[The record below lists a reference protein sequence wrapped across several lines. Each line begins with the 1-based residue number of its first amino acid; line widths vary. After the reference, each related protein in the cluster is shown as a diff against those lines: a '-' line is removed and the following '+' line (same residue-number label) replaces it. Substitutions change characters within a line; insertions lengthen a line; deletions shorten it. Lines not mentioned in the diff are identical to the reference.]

1 MAGRRLHICH
11 VMMTL
16 GGGGME
22 NGLVNVV
29 NGLDP
34 GRFRSTV
41 VCLHEL
47 GPYAERVDG
56 PAVTVTNLGH
66 RKGLAPGL
74 VFRLA
79 RVLRRLRPDVVHTRN
94 YGANF
99 YGTLAGRL
107 AGAPVI
113 VNGEHGMV
121 QLVGRRQQQVGRA
134 VALLADRV
142 LCVSPGLKEFLVER
156 LRYPERKVTV
166 IVNGVDLA
174 RFAASGADVA
184 ARRRELGVPEGAW
197 LVGSVG
203 RFYPFKDHRS
213 ILDLLERVPEVA
225 GRPLHGCVIGAGGL
239 EDEFRREVADRG
251 LADRVHLPGFLQ
263 DVHAYY
269 AAFDV
274 FMLLSTDN
282 EGTSNVILEAM
293 AAGRPVLATTIPGNG
308 HLIRHGEN
316 GILVPPKG
324 PEKLAALVRETEGL
338 LADDARR
345 AELARRGHA
354 FVHERFALSGMIDR
368 YADFY
373 AGVAR

>member
-1 MAGRRLHICH
+1 MAVRRLHICH
-11 VMMTL
+11 VITTL

-34 GRFRSTV
+34 AHFRSTV

-47 GPYAERVDG
+47 GPLAERISE
-56 PAVTVTNLGH
+56 PTVTVINLAH
-66 RKGLAPGL
+66 RQGLAPDL

-79 RVLRRLRPDVVHTRN
+79 RVLRRLRPDIVHTRN

-107 AGAPVI
+107 IRAPVI
-113 VNGEHGMV
+113 INGEHGMV

-134 VALLADRV
+134 IALMADHV
-142 LCVSPGLKEFLVER
+142 LCVSPGLRDFLVEK
-156 LRYPERKVTV
+156 LRYPARKVEV
-166 IVNGVDLA
+166 IVNGVDLSRFEA
-174 RFAASGADVA
+174 RGADTA
-184 ARRRELGVPEGAW
+184 ARRRELGVPADAW

-203 RFYPFKDHRS
+203 RFYPFKDHAS
-213 ILDLLERVPEVA
+213 ILGLLERVPAVD
-225 GRPLHGCVIGAGGL
+225 GRPLHACIIGAGAM
-239 EDEFRREVADRG
+239 EDEFRREVTDRG

-263 DVHAYY
+263 DIHAYY
-269 AAFDV
+269 PVFDV

-293 AAGRPVLATTIPGNG
+293 AAGRPVLATEIPGNR

-324 PEKLAALVRETEGL
+324 PDKLTALVRETEIL
-338 LADDARR
+338 LADAERR
-345 AELARRGHA
+345 SALARRGYE
-354 FVHERFALSGMIDR
+354 FVHERLSLSGMIDR
-368 YADFY
+368 YADYY
-373 AGVAR
+373 AGAAR